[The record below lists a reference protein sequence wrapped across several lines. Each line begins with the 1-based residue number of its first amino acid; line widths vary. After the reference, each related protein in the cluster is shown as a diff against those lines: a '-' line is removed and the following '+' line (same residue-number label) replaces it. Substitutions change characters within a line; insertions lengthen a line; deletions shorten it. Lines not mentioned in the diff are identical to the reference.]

1 LQIQVIYNGYY
12 LAVNYALLHNIT
24 YINKRTLNSMKSI
37 NGRQTHRQNS
47 PKSLPEPN
55 KDGILHSQK
64 LSKNI
69 QRYLMRHKNMPF
81 SKFMKMALYTP
92 QLGYYSGGLS
102 KIGKTGD
109 FITAPEVSPIFSRCL
124 ARQAAQVLAELE
136 EPNIIEFGAGQGTM
150 AKDIL
155 LELAEM
161 QQNIHRYYIVEIS
174 ADLRARQKQT
184 FDESLPKELADK
196 ITWLD
201 SLPKKPINAVFL
213 ANEVLDAMP
222 FERIRIEPQQAL
234 KAYVRY
240 NETSQQ
246 FDWDY
251 QTIAEPGLQK
261 FANQLIKHIGK
272 VSDLGY
278 ETEINLN
285 LKPWLNSLSDILS
298 TGAVFLID
306 YGYSRQEYYQP
317 ARVMGTLRC
326 HYQHRA
332 HNNPF
337 FYPGLQDITA
347 HVDFTAVAEEAFDSG
362 FKVAGF
368 TTQANFLMGSGLL
381 EMSFDSNADISEQ
394 IHTAQQIKTLTLPD
408 EMGETFKTIALT
420 KNFDQ
425 PLIGFSVRDLRHQ
438 L

>member
-1 LQIQVIYNGYY
+1 
-12 LAVNYALLHNIT
+12 
-24 YINKRTLNSMKSI
+24 MKST
-37 NGRQTHRQNS
+37 NRHHSSQKNN

-55 KDGILHSQK
+55 QESILHSQK
-64 LSKNI
+64 LIKHI
-69 QRYLMRHKNMPF
+69 QKYITRHSSLPF
-81 SKFMKMALYTP
+81 SKFMEMALYTP
-92 QLGYYSGGLS
+92 QLGYYSGGLP

-124 ARQAAQVLAELE
+124 ARQAAQVLAEI
-136 EPNIIEFGAGQGTM
+136 PFQDNPSIIEFGAGQGTM

-155 LELAEM
+155 LELQAL
-161 QQNIHRYYIVEIS
+161 QQPLHRYYILEVS
-174 ADLRARQKQT
+174 ADLKQRQKQT
-184 FDESLPKELADK
+184 LEAHLTSEWFEKIVWLDALPK
-196 ITWLD
+196 T
-201 SLPKKPINAVFL
+201 SINGVVF

-222 FERIRIEPQQAL
+222 FERIRIEPNQAL
-234 KAYVRY
+234 QGHVRF

-246 FDWDY
+246 FEWDY
-251 QTIAEPGLQK
+251 QTITDKGLQK

-285 LKPWLNSLSDILS
+285 LKPWLKSLGDVLENGSM
-298 TGAVFLID
+298 FLID
-306 YGYSRQEYYQP
+306 YGYSRHEYYQP

-332 HNNPF
+332 HSNPF

-362 FKVAGF
+362 FKIAGF
-368 TTQANFLMGSGLL
+368 TTQANFLMGTGLL
-381 EMSFDSNADISEQ
+381 EMSFNADADISEQ
-394 IHTAQQIKTLTLPD
+394 IKIAQQIKTLTLPD
-408 EMGETFKTIALT
+408 EMGETFKVIGLT
-420 KNFDQ
+420 KNFNQ